1 MDSLNEIEVSAVQA
15 FYENEGMRESV
26 KKVILDGIYGQ
37 GVLNPGQKA
46 DTMHNRALVIVQE
59 NREASDELIG
69 AKMRAFYE
77 ALSLLE
83 HAFNLMSSIKTK
95 VEKPE
100 SKPNKAR

>member
-1 MDSLNEIEVSAVQA
+1 MTDSLNDIEKSAVQA

-37 GVLNPGQKA
+37 GVLKPGQKA

-59 NREASDELIG
+59 NREASDEIIG
-69 AKMRAFYE
+69 AKMRAFNE

-83 HAFNLMSSIKTK
+83 HAFNMMSTIKK
-95 VEKPE
+95 VEPKEP
-100 SKPNKAR
+100 KKNQAR